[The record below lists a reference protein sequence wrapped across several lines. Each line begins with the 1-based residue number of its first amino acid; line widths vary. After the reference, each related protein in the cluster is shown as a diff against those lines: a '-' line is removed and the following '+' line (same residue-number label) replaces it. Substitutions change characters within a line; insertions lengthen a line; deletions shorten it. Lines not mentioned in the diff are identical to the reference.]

1 MPAPPASPSRQPP
14 SHLLLTPSTD
24 IYARHG
30 GTAALPKEPGLNS
43 APPDFPRGLFNAQDG
58 APHARQ
64 RRIFGPAFTNTALRA
79 QEPLLR
85 GHVRKLVANVR
96 RACAEGA
103 GAATVNMADLFGFL
117 TFDVMADLAFGAPLG
132 LLDAGVY
139 SPWVRN
145 VFAVFRL
152 LCLRVVLLQYLPLVS
167 RMLTPLLASKAV
179 VEERKAYMGYTSS
192 LVDKRLGR
200 SEDVDRPDIW
210 TLVEKKGDALARAE
224 MHANAALFMTAGTET
239 TATALAGTVWF
250 LTKHPETM
258 ARLVEEVRGMEGG
271 EEAFTM
277 ETLAKLPYL
286 DAVINESMRLYPP
299 TPDMLYRLVPEGGAV
314 ISGSHVPAGVSTIS
328 IIRPAKHQELG
339 LMSLPTGHGGPASTS
354 RLPFPSQFPSPRRV
368 PAGTLAPRSR
378 RRRRVCQR

>member
-145 VFAVFRL
+145 VFAGRAVA
-152 LCLRVVLLQYLPLVS
+152 VS
-167 RMLTPLLASKAV
+167 PAGEPHA
-179 VEERKAYMGYTSS
+179 
-192 LVDKRLGR
+192 
-200 SEDVDRPDIW
+200 
-210 TLVEKKGDALARAE
+210 DA
-224 MHANAALFMTAGTET
+224 AAG
-239 TATALAGTVWF
+239 V
-250 LTKHPETM
+250 
-258 ARLVEEVRGMEGG
+258 EGG
-271 EEAFTM
+271 G
-277 ETLAKLPYL
+277 
-286 DAVINESMRLYPP
+286 
-299 TPDMLYRLVPEGGAV
+299 GGAK
-314 ISGSHVPAGVSTIS
+314 GVY
-328 IIRPAKHQELG
+328 G
-339 LMSLPTGHGGPASTS
+339 
-354 RLPFPSQFPSPRRV
+354 V
-368 PAGTLAPRSR
+368 Y
-378 RRRRVCQR
+378 V